1 MVGIVLCAL
10 AIFIA
15 IGVLTTISGISPRM
29 PKMKNLSLRN
39 REVSDQGEIV
49 EAGEFQ
55 ITLSFAEDLLEI
67 GTGAQIVVSGPQDGQ
82 LQNNGCSQISGT
94 QAFTKVALDE
104 PGEYLVGWRVVS
116 GDGHPISGSY
126 SFTLI
131 NTSGFIANPALASRK
146 DLRDAVV
153 VAKAAQSGWAN
164 ATAFNRGQILY
175 RVAEIMQGRSDQ
187 FIDEICALEGVTTKV
202 AKIQVE
208 EAIDTWVWYSGWC
221 DKLSSVSG
229 SLNQVSGPF
238 YNFTTPEALGVVAIF
253 AENKPSL
260 LGVVRTLAPVIA
272 SGNSAVLIAS
282 ESYPLPAITLSEVL
296 ATSDVPAGV
305 VNILTGKITELAPW
319 VGSHMEIDGVDVA
332 GLSKKQEEELKL
344 VGADN
349 LKRIFRFSPTNHPE
363 RILSFMEQ
371 KTVWHPVGL

>member
-1 MVGIVLCAL
+1 MSRIDVNKTYKL
-10 AIFIA
+10 FIGGA
-15 IGVLTTISGISPRM
+15 FPRSESGR
-29 PKMKNLSLRN
+29 
-39 REVSDQGEIV
+39 VYEIK
-49 EAGEFQ
+49 
-55 ITLSFAEDLLEI
+55 
-67 GTGAQIVVSGPQDGQ
+67 GA
-82 LQNNGCSQISGT
+82 N
-94 QAFTKVALDE
+94 KK
-104 PGEYLVGWRVVS
+104 
-116 GDGHPISGSY
+116 
-126 SFTLI
+126 
-131 NTSGFIANPALASRK
+131 FIANPALASRK

-153 VAKAAQSGWAN
+153 AAKAAHSGWAN

-221 DKLSSVSG
+221 DKLSSVTG

-371 KTVWHPVGL
+371 KTVWHPIGL